1 MPVGS
6 AYQAYGYG
14 ADGKHHETNFEA
26 KYVVQTGPVKD
37 LSMRVRQ
44 AWHRGNADQAEGD
57 YNETRLIVDY
67 PISIF

>member
-1 MPVGS
+1 
-6 AYQAYGYG
+6 
-14 ADGKHHETNFEA
+14 
-26 KYVVQTGPVKD
+26 
-37 LSMRVRQ
+37 VRQ